1 MKCVKIVGPKNLQMA
16 TINQPISR
24 DGSVV
29 LKVKSCGI
37 CGSDIHYWDMGS
49 PAGLVMGHEF
59 AGIVVD
65 PGNRFD
71 LKIGDRVTG
80 LPISPC
86 GECEPCK
93 SGNPQYCRK
102 TWSEAVGLSLTNP
115 GGYAEYASCRPD
127 MVRKLPDEVSFDEG
141 CMVEPSAVALHAV
154 NLANIKVGDSV
165 LVIGGGIIGLM
176 SAEFAKKN
184 GASYV
189 ALMETNEQRG
199 AKSLSFGAV
208 DDFIDAKKETA
219 IQDAIAKTKDGYD
232 VVIEC
237 CGNSP
242 AVSEAIMTAKPGG
255 EIVLV
260 GVSMEP
266 VTIPTVVSVMAEVRL
281 QGAIAYTE
289 AEFDTVIDLIAK
301 KDLNVEKYIDARVPL
316 EEAQASFE
324 RLTSGKDDAV
334 KIVFKP
340 DEQL

>member
-1 MKCVKIVGPKNLQMA
+1 M
-16 TINQPISR
+16 
-24 DGSVV
+24 
-29 LKVKSCGI
+29 
-37 CGSDIHYWDMGS
+37 
-49 PAGLVMGHEF
+49 
-59 AGIVVD
+59 
-65 PGNRFD
+65 
-71 LKIGDRVTG
+71 
-80 LPISPC
+80 
-86 GECEPCK
+86 
-93 SGNPQYCRK
+93 
-102 TWSEAVGLSLTNP
+102 TNP
-115 GGYAEYASCRPD
+115 GGYAEYTSCRPD

-199 AKSLSFGAV
+199 SKSLSFGAV

-219 IQDAIAKTKDGYD
+219 IQDAMAKTKDGYD

-237 CGNSP
+237 CGSSP

-266 VTIPTVVSVMAEVRL
+266 ITIPTVVSVMAEVRL

-301 KDLNVEKYIDARVPL
+301 KDLDVEKYIDARVPL

-324 RLTSGKDDAV
+324 RLTSGQDDAV
-334 KIVFKP
+334 KIIFQP
-340 DEQL
+340 DGLL